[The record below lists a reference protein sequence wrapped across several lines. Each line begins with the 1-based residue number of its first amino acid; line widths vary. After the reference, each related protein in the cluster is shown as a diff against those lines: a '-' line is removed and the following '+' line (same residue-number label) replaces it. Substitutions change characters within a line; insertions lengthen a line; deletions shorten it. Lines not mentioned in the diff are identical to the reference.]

1 MSSSNKCSFCEHAG
15 VLVIPAIDDP
25 GDQVLLDVLRQF
37 KENWKEV
44 DGVCQCCLNLA
55 HEQLAHRLLD
65 ADFPET
71 SPLKVLPTPLRL
83 NAPPAL
89 TGKGITICFIDSGFY
104 PHEDISDQILKIYD
118 VTYPRRGKK
127 YFTIPHDN
135 AWHGTMTSVVCTGDG
150 RASGGV
156 YQGIAPDAKLVLLKT
171 MDEEGKI
178 TYANILK
185 ALEWVLKHHK
195 RYSIRVVNISV
206 TADEEESYKESEMAT
221 LLQRL
226 YDAGV
231 VVVAAAGNNPE
242 APLLPP
248 ASMPR
253 VITVGGLNDK
263 NTLDEFQRVLYHS
276 TYGETVDNLQKPE
289 IIAPAIWL
297 AAPILPGTQE
307 QEKAKELFALL
318 ENGNS
323 EEKEDALSQ
332 IRRRRLISAAY
343 QQVDGTSF
351 AAPIVSSVIAQLL
364 EANAAL
370 TPSRIR
376 EALFST
382 ARPISGVDRRRI
394 GYGVIQPGNAVAKVL
409 GDDHTHFSD
418 RSPVID
424 LEAKVLRFYF
434 HHHDARMVTLAGN
447 FNEWSTSSIRL
458 DLESDGLWT
467 VELPLLASG
476 RYEYKYVINQKVWTS
491 DPLNFYRKADGYGD
505 FNSQFWISD

>member
-1 MSSSNKCSFCEHAG
+1 MSSSNKCAFCDRTDA
-15 VLVIPAIDDP
+15 LVTPAVDSP
-25 GDQVLLDVLRQF
+25 GDQVLLDVLRRF
-37 KENWKEV
+37 KENWKEA
-44 DGVCQCCLNLA
+44 DGVCQYCLNLA
-55 HEQLAHRLLD
+55 HEQLAHQLLD
-65 ADFPET
+65 ADSPET

-83 NAPPAL
+83 NASPYL

-104 PHEDISDQILKIYD
+104 PHEDIADQILKVYD

-127 YFTIPHDN
+127 YFTVPHDN
-135 AWHGTMTSVVCTGDG
+135 AWHGTMTSVVCAGNG
-150 RASGGV
+150 RASNGI

-171 MDEEGKI
+171 MDEDGKI

-185 ALEWVLKHHK
+185 ALEWVVKHHK

-206 TADEEESYKESEMAT
+206 TADEEESYKESEMAK

-276 TYGETVDNLQKPE
+276 TYGETVDDLQKPE

-297 AAPILPGTQE
+297 AAPILPGTRE
-307 QEKAKELFALL
+307 QEEAKELFALL
-318 ENGNS
+318 ENGNG
-323 EEKEDALSQ
+323 EEQEEALKQ
-332 IRRRRLISAAY
+332 IRQRRLISAAY
-343 QQVDGTSF
+343 QQADGTSF
-351 AAPIVSSVIAQLL
+351 AAPIVSSVIAQML
-364 EANAAL
+364 EANAGL

-382 ARPISGVDRRRI
+382 ARPLKEVDRSRI
-394 GYGVIQPGNAVAKVL
+394 GYGVIQPGNAVAKIL
-409 GDDHTHFSD
+409 DDDHSEFTD

-424 LEAKVLRFYF
+424 LEASLLRFYF
-434 HHHDARMVTLAGN
+434 HHHDAEMVTLAGS
-447 FNEWSTSSIRL
+447 FNEWSTTSVRL
-458 DLESDGLWT
+458 KPESDGFWT
-467 VELPLLASG
+467 VELPLPTPG
-476 RYEYKYVINQKVWTS
+476 HYEYKYVIDQEVWTS